1 MALLRT
7 LRGITP
13 KVAETAFLAETAV
26 LVGDVEIAAGASI
39 WYGAVLRGDVG
50 AIKVGRNSNV
60 QDLAM
65 VHCTYERSQTVI
77 HEEVTIGH
85 GAVIHG
91 CEIKD
96 CCLIGMNAVVLDNAV
111 VGPFVIV
118 AAGAVVLEG
127 MVLESGYLY
136 AGIPAKRIKPLSAVQ
151 LEGLK
156 KSAAAYG
163 MYAEWYRAGE

>member
-1 MALLRT
+1 MALIRT

-13 KVAETAFLAETAV
+13 QVAESAFLAETAV
-26 LVGDVEIAAGASI
+26 LVGDVEIAEGASI

-77 HEEVTIGH
+77 HEQVTVGH

-96 CCLIGMNAVVLDNAV
+96 RCLIGMNAVVLDNAV
-111 VGPFVIV
+111 VGPDVIV
-118 AAGAVVLEG
+118 AAGAIVLEG
-127 MVLESGYLY
+127 MVLEPGYLY
-136 AGIPAKRIKPLSAVQ
+136 AGIPAKQVKPLSPAQ

-163 MYAEWYRAGE
+163 MYSEWYRAGE

>member
-1 MALLRT
+1 MALIRT
-7 LRGITP
+7 LRGVTP
-13 KVAETAFLAETAV
+13 QVADTAFLAETAV
-26 LVGDVEIAAGASI
+26 LVGDVTIAAGASI

-50 AIKVGRNSNV
+50 AIHVGRNSNV

-96 CCLIGMNAVVLDNAV
+96 RCLIGMNAVVLDNAV
-111 VGPFVIV
+111 VGPDVIV
-118 AAGAVVLEG
+118 AAGAIVLEG
-127 MVLESGYLY
+127 MVLEPGYLY
-136 AGIPAKRIKPLSAVQ
+136 AGIPAKRVKPLSPAQ
-151 LEGLK
+151 MEGLK

-163 MYAEWYRAGE
+163 MYSEWYRTGE

>member
-13 KVAETAFLAETAV
+13 QVADSAFLAETAV
-26 LVGDVEIAAGASI
+26 LVGDVTIAEGASI

-50 AIKVGRNSNV
+50 AISVGRNSNV

-65 VHCTYERSQTVI
+65 VHCTYERSHTVI
-77 HEEVTIGH
+77 HEQVTIGH

-96 CCLIGMNAVVLDNAV
+96 RCLIGMNAVVLDNAV
-111 VGPFVIV
+111 VGPDVIV
-118 AAGAVVLEG
+118 AAGAIVLEG
-127 MVLESGYLY
+127 MVLEPGYLY
-136 AGIPAKRIKPLSAVQ
+136 AGIPAKQVKPLSPAQ

-163 MYAEWYRAGE
+163 MYSEWYRSGE